1 MITCLPE
8 MPTEMPP
15 NPDGK
20 DMNDKVINDKVAKIK
35 ELLKIQ

>member
-1 MITCLPE
+1 LPE
-8 MPTEMPP
+8 MPMEMPP
-15 NPDGK
+15 NPDEK